1 MSNETTGV
9 WAALKSVGAA
19 IRAWW
24 GSDALS
30 SRSVRVPFKLALV
43 GLAAVVVL
51 AFASYGAGKVA
62 AYMGDAKPATAVQL
76 SEFRSQIIAAC
87 APPAAVSAPT
97 KKSTTRK

>member
-30 SRSVRVPFKLALV
+30 SKTIRVPFKLAFV
-43 GLAAVVVL
+43 GVAAVAVL
-51 AFASYGAGKVA
+51 AFAMYGAGKVS

-87 APPAAVSAPT
+87 APPAAVPAPV
-97 KKSTTRK
+97 KKSSSRK